1 LLPSRDR
8 QLGSS
13 SLCVA
18 PGPPPPRDDALGSTR
33 ADALGRRVTIGGV
46 ISAALRRAPAIGF
59 EWSVVD
65 GCLDL
70 GDAADARFHTAWS
83 QSLDAVDRRKRGGAL
98 AGVTGHVAESVVEL
112 LLADVGYHPVWHFT
126 GPGRHGVDLLML
138 SPGAE
143 HVLAIEVK
151 GTLRARHV
159 PRLSR
164 RATLQMSA
172 AWVDKR
178 DNPGMAEWDLQSA
191 DVYGVVIAVN
201 FADMAARA
209 IVSDD
214 FVGWRSVATLVDLVD
229 LGGASAP

>member
-1 LLPSRDR
+1 M
-8 QLGSS
+8 
-13 SLCVA
+13 
-18 PGPPPPRDDALGSTR
+18 
-33 ADALGRRVTIGGV
+33 GGV
-46 ISAALRRAPAIGF
+46 INAALRRAPAIGF
-59 EWSVVD
+59 EQSVVD

-70 GDAADARFHTAWS
+70 RDATDARFHTAWS
-83 QSLDAVDRRKRGGAL
+83 QSLDAVDRRERGGAL

-112 LLADVGYHPVWHFT
+112 LLADVGCHPVWHFT

-138 SPGAE
+138 SPAAD

-151 GTLRARHV
+151 GTLRTGRM

-201 FADMAARA
+201 FADMAVRA
-209 IVSDD
+209 IVSHD
-214 FVGWRSVATLVDLVD
+214 FVGWRSVATLIDLVD
-229 LGGASAP
+229 LGGALAS